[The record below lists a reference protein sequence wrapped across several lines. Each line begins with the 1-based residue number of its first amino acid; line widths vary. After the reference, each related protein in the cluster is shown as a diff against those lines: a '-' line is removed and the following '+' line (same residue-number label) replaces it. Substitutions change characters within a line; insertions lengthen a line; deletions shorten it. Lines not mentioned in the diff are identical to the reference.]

1 MMERIVSCR
10 NYAEEL
16 RILAAE
22 KKQIENQWAL
32 LQTAETFDRLA
43 DAFEALQQA
52 GRGEASRE
60 ASPIE
65 RERRERRHTGS

>member
-1 MMERIVSCR
+1 MERILNCR

-16 RILAAE
+16 RMLAAE

-43 DAFEALQQA
+43 DAFEALRRA
-52 GRGEASRE
+52 G
-60 ASPIE
+60 
-65 RERRERRHTGS
+65 

>member
-43 DAFEALQQA
+43 DVFEALQKA
-52 GRGEASRE
+52 GRDEASRE

-65 RERRERRHTGS
+65 RERRERRHAGS